1 MNHSILPTQ
10 GLRTTHTPAI
20 CDSGCQTPETRAN
33 AGFARSTAPNEGK
46 TGSDENLLPSLASAT
61 NKPAD
66 AVFNRLEAKYAGQSK
81 R

>member
-1 MNHSILPTQ
+1 M
-10 GLRTTHTPAI
+10 G
-20 CDSGCQTPETRAN
+20 E
-33 AGFARSTAPNEGK
+33 
-46 TGSDENLLPSLASAT
+46 TGSDENFLPSLAGAT